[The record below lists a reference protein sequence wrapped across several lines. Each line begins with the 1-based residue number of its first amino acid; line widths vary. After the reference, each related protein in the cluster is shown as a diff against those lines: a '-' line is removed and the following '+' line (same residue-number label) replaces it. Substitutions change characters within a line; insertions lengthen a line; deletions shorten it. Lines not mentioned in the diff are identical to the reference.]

1 MSSPRNLLTARK
13 LLPKKHLGQNFL
25 SDPSTAEMIV
35 RRSGL
40 ATDEVALEIGAG
52 LGALTLPIARSAKVV
67 YAVEKDKDLVDIL
80 RTSLAENRVE
90 NVFVIPQNILDVD
103 IAGIA
108 EQEGSPLVVFG
119 NLPYNISSQILIFL
133 INCRHRISRAVL
145 MLQKEMAQRIIAG
158 PGGKAYGRLSVR
170 LQYCADVRKVAD
182 VRSNMFYPRPKVDSE
197 VIEIRF
203 RSPVCEA
210 VADEALFSNVIRI
223 AFGKRRKIL
232 RNTLSK
238 GDLGIDDETIRKVFE
253 ETGIDG
259 MRRAE
264 TLTVEEFVRL
274 TNAIYPHTAGR

>member
-1 MSSPRNLLTARK
+1 MPSPRNLLIARK

-35 RRSGL
+35 NRARL
-40 ATDEVALEIGAG
+40 TNDEVALEIGAG
-52 LGALTLPIARSAKVV
+52 LGALTLPIARSAKTV
-67 YAVEKDKDLVDIL
+67 YAVEKDKDLIDIL
-80 RTSLAENRVE
+80 TASLTANRIE
-90 NVFVIPQNILDVD
+90 NVFVIHHNILDVD

-108 EQEGSPLVVFG
+108 QRENSPLVVFG

-133 INCRHRISRAVL
+133 INCRNRISRAVL

-182 VRSNMFYPRPKVDSE
+182 VRSNMFYPRPRVDSE

-203 RSPVCEA
+203 RPPTGTT
-210 VADEALFSNVIRI
+210 VADESLFSDVIRA
-223 AFGKRRKIL
+223 AFGKRRKTL

-238 GDLGIDDETIRKVFE
+238 GDLGIDGEIVRKVFE

-274 TNAIYPHTAGR
+274 TNAIYPYTA